1 MDIVDADNL
10 KMAGEWMM
18 HRLLLLQVNSCL
30 ERHVHVPPNVLLLT
44 FRWTFLS
51 KVESFP
57 VFHFSKKSF
66 LDLASS
72 YLNG

>member
-51 KVESFP
+51 KVES
-57 VFHFSKKSF
+57 VF
-66 LDLASS
+66 LIWQALI
-72 YLNG
+72 